1 MAVQLK
7 GLAKAYAQYK
17 GTEFDAG
24 KFRAAF
30 HAQEKITKSHIAVL
44 GARMGQELFEMTS
57 KAMPLPVENDTCVH
71 NRSVGNILPPEGASF
86 DELMDWYAG
95 ADSMY
100 AYDGPDRS

>member
-30 HAQEKITKSHIAVL
+30 HAQEKITKVPILAVSW
-44 GARMGQELFEMTS
+44 RPEWGQELFEMTRQS
-57 KAMPLPVENDTCVH
+57 Y
-71 NRSVGNILPPEGASF
+71 ASSCR
-86 DELMDWYAG
+86 E
-95 ADSMY
+95 
-100 AYDGPDRS
+100 